1 MVDGRSIWLGC
12 LDLSPAVS
20 LSGHEICGMRVVV
33 SSVSGG
39 DDWAA
44 DAATALRQVTRSFV
58 FGIFAGVEH
67 PAIGGNLMSWSLL
80 LV

>member
-1 MVDGRSIWLGC
+1 VF
-12 LDLSPAVS
+12 PVS
-20 LSGHEICGMRVVV
+20 VFP
-33 SSVSGG
+33 VSGG

-67 PAIGGNLMSWSLL
+67 PAIGGNLMS
-80 LV
+80 